1 MGSWDIKRYLDIL
14 LEKFLSACVTAIVI
28 MGVDCGDENNQS
40 KPVPGLHVG
49 GDWTLPQ
56 VAALQL
62 IMPSAN
68 HGDSDRWPLGWG

>member
-1 MGSWDIKRYLDIL
+1 MLGSWIFKRYLNIL

-28 MGVDCGDENNQS
+28 MGLDCGDEDNQT
-40 KPVPGLHVG
+40 KPVPGAHAG

-62 IMPSAN
+62 I
-68 HGDSDRWPLGWG
+68 

>member
-1 MGSWDIKRYLDIL
+1 MGL
-14 LEKFLSACVTAIVI
+14 
-28 MGVDCGDENNQS
+28 DCGDENNQRE
-40 KPVPGLHVG
+40 PVPGPHAG